1 MKFCQLLL
9 IRRSTAAQARLSE
22 PNRRITLH
30 DVLHVLR
37 RECAISW
44 AVVGA
49 DLGAIMDHVGWKTS
63 SSAHHY
69 IKLDPVLHPCGV
81 SDTLA
86 GISSDFMER
95 SWVLPK
101 PSLLCTALFSY

>member
-1 MKFCQLLL
+1 M
-9 IRRSTAAQARLSE
+9 
-22 PNRRITLH
+22 
-30 DVLHVLR
+30 
-37 RECAISW
+37 
-44 AVVGA
+44 VGA

-101 PSLLCTALFSY
+101 PSLLCTAFFFVIKS

>member
-1 MKFCQLLL
+1 
-9 IRRSTAAQARLSE
+9 
-22 PNRRITLH
+22 
-30 DVLHVLR
+30 
-37 RECAISW
+37 
-44 AVVGA
+44 
-49 DLGAIMDHVGWKTS
+49 MDHVGWKTS

-69 IKLDPVLHPCGV
+69 IKLNPVLHPCGV

-101 PSLLCTALFSY
+101 PSLLRTAFFVVLNRGYYMAAQGYEFYLLVLKVSLTSERSERVRDTFSTRR